1 MQTHRPGCRRMQVCE
16 TRGRATA
23 RPRRFSDLSLTLDDQ
38 LAGQRLSVATV
49 QGSNVHVDGTD
60 GVTVDGANV
69 TAADIIAT
77 NGVIHVIDE
86 VILPHNTR
94 RRICRALNMLR
105 NKTVENP
112 WKKHDNIPL

>member
-1 MQTHRPGCRRMQVCE
+1 MGVEPLRTPLRFVSMGGAKPVAVAIAPPAPSPHRRDQA
-16 TRGRATA
+16 AT
-23 RPRRFSDLSLTLDDQ
+23 FSFVSGFIFGVDL
-38 LAGQRLSVATV
+38 
-49 QGSNVHVDGTD
+49 D
-60 GVTVDGANV
+60 GVCADYSIGFREFV
-69 TAADIIAT
+69 AAER
-77 NGVIHVIDE
+77 GYIDE